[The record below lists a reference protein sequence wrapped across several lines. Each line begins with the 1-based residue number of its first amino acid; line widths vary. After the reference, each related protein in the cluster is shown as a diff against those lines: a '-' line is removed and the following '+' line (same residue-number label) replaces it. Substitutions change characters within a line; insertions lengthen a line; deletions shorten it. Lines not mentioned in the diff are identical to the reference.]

1 MEYIGREEHN
11 EFAGRIADEQHRQN
25 RRIDLLEESVKQNA
39 QLTVSVEKL
48 ANSMENM
55 ANEQKAQGDRL
66 EALEGRY
73 GESWRK
79 VKDTIIDAILG
90 IIVGFVA
97 TRIGF

>member
-1 MEYIGREEHN
+1 
-11 EFAGRIADEQHRQN
+11 
-25 RRIDLLEESVKQNA
+25 
-39 QLTVSVEKL
+39 
-48 ANSMENM
+48 MENM

-66 EALEGRY
+66 EALEGRD

-79 VKDTIIDAILG
+79 VKDTIIAAILG